1 MTIGVHLE
9 EFHGLPVLDFPDAGS
24 HDELP
29 DPASVAWRVSCPTYC
44 DPEDERWGP
53 AFERFLKTVDAGR
66 VRALV
71 VGGWENAYD
80 EDFSSAPIVAAI
92 ASASDRL
99 TALEAVFL
107 GDMTFED
114 CEISW
119 IVQSDVT
126 PLLAA
131 YPGLREFGVRG
142 GNHLVFPSVVHP
154 NLETLVVESGG
165 LGAEVVRGIAGSE
178 LPALERIE
186 LWLGTDEY
194 GGDSSPAD
202 LAPLLSGEGFPALR
216 SLGLCNSVIEDLVAA
231 AVASAPV
238 VARLDRLDLSMGVL
252 TDEGAAALL
261 DGQPL
266 THLREL
272 DLEHHYLSEAMAERL
287 TAALAPHGVRVVLDD
302 PQEPEDDGDG
312 DVWRYVSTGE

>member
-1 MTIGVHLE
+1 MTIGAHLE
-9 EFHGLPVLDFPDAGS
+9 EFHGLPVFDLPEAGS
-24 HDELP
+24 PAELP
-29 DPASVAWRVSCPTYC
+29 DAAAVAWRLSSPTYR
-44 DPEDERWGP
+44 DPEEERWEDV
-53 AFERFLKTVDAGR
+53 FERFLKTVDTGR
-66 VRALV
+66 VRAIV
-71 VGGWENAYD
+71 VGGWEDAY
-80 EDFSSAPIVAAI
+80 ETSSTRIVTALIGANN
-92 ASASDRL
+92 RL

-119 IVQSDVT
+119 IVQSNVT

-131 YPGLREFGVRG
+131 YPALREFGVRG
-142 GNHLVFPSVVHP
+142 GTDLVFPPVRHTG
-154 NLETLVVESGG
+154 LRTLVVETGG
-165 LGAEVVRGIAGSE
+165 LGAEVVRGIAGSD
-178 LPALERIE
+178 LPALEKLE

-194 GGDSSPAD
+194 GGDSTPGD
-202 LAPLLSGEGFPALR
+202 LAPLLSGETFPALR
-216 SLGLCNSVIEDLVAA
+216 SLGLCNSVIQDEVAA

-272 DLEHHYLSEAMAERL
+272 DLEHHYLSKAMQERL

-302 PQEPEDDGDG
+302 PQDGEDDGDG
-312 DVWRYVSTGE
+312 GVWRYVAIAE

>member
-1 MTIGVHLE
+1 MTIGAHLE
-9 EFHGLPVLDFPDAGS
+9 EFHGLPVFD
-24 HDELP
+24 LP
-29 DPASVAWRVSCPTYC
+29 DPESRAALPDAAAVAWRLSSPTYR
-44 DPEDERWGP
+44 DADEESWS
-53 AFERFLKTVDAGR
+53 AVFERFLKTVDTGR

-71 VGGWENAYD
+71 VGGWEDAYD
-80 EDFSSAPIVAAI
+80 TSSAPVVTALMGAN
-92 ASASDRL
+92 DRL

-131 YPGLREFGVRG
+131 YPALRELGVRG
-142 GNHLVFPSVVHP
+142 GTGLAFPSVRHTG
-154 NLETLVVESGG
+154 LETLVVEAGG

-178 LPALERIE
+178 LPALERLE

-194 GGDSSPAD
+194 GGDASPED
-202 LAPLLSGEGFPALR
+202 LAPLLSGEAFPALR
-216 SLGLCNSVIEDLVAA
+216 SLGLCNSVIEDRVAA
-231 AVASAPV
+231 AVAGAPV

-252 TDEGAAALL
+252 TDEGAGALL

-272 DLEHHYLSEAMAERL
+272 DLEHHYLSSAMRDRL

-302 PQEPEDDGDG
+302 PQTPEDDGDG
-312 DVWRYVSTGE
+312 DVWRYVAIAE

>member
-1 MTIGVHLE
+1 MTIGAHLE
-9 EFHGLPVLDFPDAGS
+9 EFHGLPVFD
-24 HDELP
+24 LP
-29 DPASVAWRVSCPTYC
+29 DPESRAALPDAAAVAWRLSSPTYR
-44 DPEDERWGP
+44 DADEESWS
-53 AFERFLKTVDAGR
+53 AVFERFLKTVDTGR

-71 VGGWENAYD
+71 VGGWEDAYD
-80 EDFSSAPIVAAI
+80 TSSAPVVTALMGAN
-92 ASASDRL
+92 DRL

-131 YPGLREFGVRG
+131 YPALRELGVRG
-142 GNHLVFPSVVHP
+142 GTGLVFPSVRHTG
-154 NLETLVVESGG
+154 LETLVVEAGG

-178 LPALERIE
+178 LPALERLE

-194 GGDSSPAD
+194 GGDASPED
-202 LAPLLSGEGFPALR
+202 LAPLLSGEAFPALR
-216 SLGLCNSVIEDLVAA
+216 SLGLCNSVIEDRVAA
-231 AVASAPV
+231 AVAGAPV

-252 TDEGAAALL
+252 TDEGAGALL

-272 DLEHHYLSEAMAERL
+272 DLEHHYLSAAMRDRL

-302 PQEPEDDGDG
+302 PQTPEDDGDG
-312 DVWRYVSTGE
+312 DVWRYVAIAE

>member
-1 MTIGVHLE
+1 MTIGAYLE
-9 EFHGLPVLDFPDAGS
+9 EFHGLPVFDFAGAEPGDALPDA
-24 HDELP
+24 
-29 DPASVAWRVSCPTYC
+29 AAVAWRVSGPTYRDAD
-44 DPEDERWGP
+44 DPEWDGL
-53 AFERFLKTVDAGR
+53 FGQFLKSVDTRR
-66 VRALV
+66 VRAIV
-71 VGGWENAYD
+71 VGGWEDAY
-80 EDFSSAPIVAAI
+80 ETSSAGIVTALIAAN
-92 ASASDRL
+92 DRL
-99 TALEAVFL
+99 TGLEAVFL
-107 GDMTFED
+107 GDMTVED

-131 YPGLREFGVRG
+131 YPALRELGVRG
-142 GNHLVFPSVVHP
+142 GSGLAFPSVRHTG
-154 NLETLVVESGG
+154 LETLVVETGG
-165 LGAEVVRGIAGSE
+165 LGAEVVRGIAGSD
-178 LPALERIE
+178 LPALERLE

-202 LAPLLSGEGFPALR
+202 LAPLLSGEAFPALR
-216 SLGLCNSVIEDLVAA
+216 SLGLCNSVIEDQVAA

-272 DLEHHYLSEAMAERL
+272 DLSHHYLSEAMGARL

-312 DVWRYVSTGE
+312 DVWRYVAVAE